1 MLCPQVAATAPLHL
15 TPICRYEIIW
25 LMPVSLST
33 CHKNARPWILHQ
45 PAEPTRLQEL
55 EDVDVKFRYAH
66 QVVEDQLRHLSLQNG
81 KTPRLAHKG
90 KAASFYKQCRDV
102 RPSSCGSE

>member
-1 MLCPQVAATAPLHL
+1 M
-15 TPICRYEIIW
+15 
-25 LMPVSLST
+25 
-33 CHKNARPWILHQ
+33 
-45 PAEPTRLQEL
+45 
-55 EDVDVKFRYAH
+55 DVKFRYAH